1 MTETHA
7 SPLRQTVALG
17 GNDYWNDSCSVEELR
32 YAVSHGAVGA
42 TTNPTIVLS
51 VLRKE
56 LAVWREP
63 LARIIRENP
72 TWTEAEIAWRLIE
85 EMALKAAEILR
96 PIFEREQGR
105 KGRISMQ
112 TNPTFYRNAEAIV
125 TQALHFHGLA
135 PNIQVKIPVT
145 DAGITAIEEATARG
159 IHINATVCFTC
170 RKPLPWPKPWNE
182 GSSGGPRRVRRFRA

>member
-1 MTETHA
+1 MSKIHS
-7 SPLRQTVALG
+7 SPLQQTVALG

-42 TTNPTIVLS
+42 TSNPTIVLG

-56 LAVWREP
+56 IALWRDP
-63 LARIIRENP
+63 LLRIIRENP
-72 TWTEAEIAWRLIE
+72 TWTEVEIAWRLIE

-112 TNPTFYRNAEAIV
+112 TDPTLYRNPEAIV
-125 TQALHFHGLA
+125 AQAMHFDGL
-135 PNIQVKIPVT
+135 
-145 DAGITAIEEATARG
+145 
-159 IHINATVCFTC
+159 
-170 RKPLPWPKPWNE
+170 
-182 GSSGGPRRVRRFRA
+182 